1 MSFANFGRLRGFGD
15 LVSDALAYGSSLAA
29 SSSDDPRV
37 VLDSLPRLPK
47 PSGKVV
53 ALSPDMTLQQRL
65 DYARAGYWAM
75 SKYIV
80 AGVPTSVQYTIAN
93 AMLAYARAHDLI
105 DTQSDTTTV
114 SDQIAV
120 LAEADHVADSAIA
133 QFRYYGLSLPS
144 SAPASVKK
152 AVAALPP
159 VTQPPTPVT
168 AVALHESQAGFGTL
182 GYLAIGIGL
191 VVFGPKLYHAVFGK

>member
-15 LVSDALAYGSSLAA
+15 LVSQAIDYASSLSA
-29 SSSDDPRV
+29 SSDDPRV
-37 VLDSLPRLPK
+37 ILDSLPKLPK
-47 PSGKVV
+47 PSGSVI
-53 ALSPDMTLQQRL
+53 ALSPNMTLQQRL

-80 AGVPTSVQYTIAN
+80 AGEPTSVQYAIAN
-93 AMLAYARAHDLI
+93 AMLGYAHAHDFI
-105 DTQSDTTTV
+105 DTQSDTSTV
-114 SDQIAV
+114 ADQIAV
-120 LAEADHVADSAIA
+120 LAEADKAADNAIG

-144 SAPASVKK
+144 SAPAAVKK
-152 AVAALPP
+152 AVASLPP
-159 VTQPPTPVT
+159 VTQPPTPIT